1 MPRISVPANALRQ
14 TARAMSFLD
23 SRHPIYNVN
32 RERWLQNEARYA
44 GGDDV
49 LDELEAFD
57 WETDITDIGHLAKR
71 KNQAIYINFPEIFC
85 SAVAGHLLQFAPKPG
100 QSLDFGGL
108 GQVSKNPKKPS
119 SRADMI
125 YQNPD
130 GPGNTGSSWDLW
142 WTDTTKLAM
151 VTGHRWIY
159 VESPD
164 EAPLTQAR
172 EAQGLRPY
180 LCEYSPLDVPN
191 WLYDSKGNLLF
202 AIVRFWEYD
211 PTNLVTFIPDPQ
223 MLNGYSYLLLIREG
237 YEGFDD
243 KIDLIVSSYTEQ
255 TFPGDG
261 SPLFSNGGWWKF
273 TPEKELYDSGNFD
286 DTFGEIPLYP
296 HFYERSKGTRKRP
309 AMSRAAVTE
318 LGQAAI
324 AGMNVGSAANFN
336 AIDIGQGLT
345 WLNGVDEE
353 GQELAIG
360 QIRRGDRFIG
370 LPPNQDTET
379 VPTVSTSGQT
389 SVTSSIFDTRERAI
403 WAAAV
408 QLGISEA
415 SGPSSAPSAAQG
427 PGKSGAAQQAGHQQ
441 TQAPRISKV
450 AANLEIS
457 QQIAID
463 FLHQRFGVGK
473 SSGSVQWQKKF
484 DLVQLVDRIK
494 QFFEVQRLA
503 GVSSET
509 LDAKAMLQLA
519 EEKGLISPQDSQQV
533 LAEFQ
538 KSAKTKQQAAV
549 TVAQGSRMNPPQK
562 SGAQMKQKSRTAG
575 ARADKRGAGRNTG
588 MKSNKTGV

>member
-1 MPRISVPANALRQ
+1 MPRLTVPASRLRQ

-23 SRHPIYNVN
+23 SRHPIYSVN
-32 RERWLQNEARYA
+32 RDRWLQNEARYA

-49 LDELEAFD
+49 LEELEAFD
-57 WETDITDIGHLAKR
+57 WETDPKGHILTR
-71 KNQAIYINFPEIFC
+71 QNQAIYINFPEIFC

-100 QSLDFGGL
+100 QNLDFGGL
-108 GQVSKNPKKPS
+108 GKVSKNPKKAT
-119 SRADMI
+119 SRADQV

-130 GPGNTGSSWDLW
+130 GPGNTGSGWDLW
-142 WTDTTKLAM
+142 WTDVTKLSM

-164 EAPLTQAR
+164 EAPITQAR
-172 EAQGLRPY
+172 ETQGLRPY

-191 WLYDSKGNLLF
+191 WLYDRKGSLQF
-202 AIVRFWEYD
+202 AVVRFWEYD
-211 PTNLVTFIPDPQ
+211 PTSLITFVPDPQ
-223 MLNGYSYLLLIREG
+223 MLQGYSYLLLVKAG
-237 YEGFDD
+237 YTGFDD
-243 KIDLIVSSYTEQ
+243 KVDLLLSSFSDT

-261 SPLFSNGGWWKF
+261 SPIFSEGGWWKF
-273 TPEKELYDSGNFD
+273 TPEKELYDTGNFD
-286 DTFGEIPLYP
+286 DTDGEIPLYP
-296 HFYERSKGTRKRP
+296 HYYERSKGTRRRP
-309 AMSRAAVTE
+309 NISRSAITE

-345 WLNGVDEE
+345 WLQGVDEE
-353 GQELAIG
+353 GQELAVG
-360 QIRRGDRFIG
+360 QIKRGDRFIG

-473 SSGSVQWQKKF
+473 STGTVQWPKKF

-494 QFFEVQRLA
+494 QFFEVQRLS
-503 GVSSET
+503 GISSET
-509 LDAKAMLQLA
+509 LDAKAMLQFA
-519 EEKGLISPQDSQQV
+519 EEKGLISPQDTQAV
-533 LAEFQ
+533 LAEYT
-538 KSAKTKQQAAV
+538 KSAKVKQTTAA
-549 TVAQGSRMNPPQK
+549 TQAQGSRMAPPQK
-562 SGAQMKQKSRTAG
+562 PGAANKQKARTAG
-575 ARADKRGAGRNTG
+575 GRADKRQAGRNTG
-588 MKSNKTGV
+588 NKSNRPAV